1 MKNLNFSDGLE
12 EYSLNDR
19 VTVRF
24 NPTDAAFLE
33 KLTGLFS
40 QLDALQEEVSALQA
54 SIPDDDDGAT
64 LFPLAHDLDAKMRAL
79 LDGFFGQPVC
89 EPLFGSMN
97 LFASAGGLPVWA
109 NLLLALSEEVES
121 AMQGELNAREARIAK
136 YTAKY
141 KGK

>member
-1 MKNLNFSDGLE
+1 MKSLNFSDGLE

-40 QLDALQEEVSALQA
+40 SLDALQEEVSALQA
-54 SIPDDDDGAT
+54 SIPDDDDTAV
-64 LFPLAHDLDAKMRAL
+64 FPLAHDLDVRMRTL
-79 LDGFFGQPVC
+79 LDDFFGQPVC

-109 NLLLALSEEVES
+109 NLLLALSEEVET
-121 AMQGELNAREARIAK
+121 AMQGELSAREARIAK

-141 KGK
+141 SRP

>member
-1 MKNLNFSDGLE
+1 MKQLQFSTGLE

-24 NPTDAAFLE
+24 NPTDASFLE
-33 KLTGLFS
+33 RLAELFS
-40 QLDALQEEVSALQA
+40 RLDALQEEVSALQET
-54 SIPDDDDGAT
+54 IPEEEV
-64 LFPLAHDLDAKMRAL
+64 FPLAKSLDSRMRDL

-89 EPLFGSMN
+89 EPLFGTMN

-109 NLLLALSEEVES
+109 NLLLALTEEVES
-121 AMQGELNAREARIAK
+121 AMQGELTAREARIAK

-141 KGK
+141 KK